1 MNNKKKA
8 APKAKEPIKL
18 RSKQLANGNQSLYLD
33 FYRDGK
39 REYEF
44 LKLYLVPERT
54 PIDKTTNAQ
63 TLELANAVKSQKIVE
78 LQNAAHGFSISS
90 TKKKINVIDYIQMVA
105 DQKQA
110 KTGDARGTPLS
121 IVSLIRQIEAYS
133 GNKTTFKEVD
143 KKYCEGFITHLSTTT
158 NKNKGREN
166 NLLSVNTQHQ
176 YITLFAGILNRA
188 VSDEI
193 IPTNPFKQIKTEN
206 KPKKQKSEVVYLS
219 IDEVKMLE
227 NTPSLNP
234 TIKQAFLFSCYT
246 GLRFSDVAGLTW
258 DKLQTDNNGGTYLN
272 FVQEKTTKRE
282 YLPIPNK
289 AISNLPDRGNAADT
303 DKVFTLSSVGYV
315 NLQLRQWA
323 FQAGIKKYIHFHVA
337 RHTYATLLLTKEV
350 PIETVSKNLGHAEI
364 RTTQIYA
371 KVINQAQR
379 EAVNKLDEI

>member
-1 MNNKKKA
+1 
-8 APKAKEPIKL
+8 
-18 RSKQLANGNQSLYLD
+18 
-33 FYRDGK
+33 
-39 REYEF
+39 
-44 LKLYLVPERT
+44 
-54 PIDKTTNAQ
+54 
-63 TLELANAVKSQKIVE
+63 
-78 LQNAAHGFSISS
+78 
-90 TKKKINVIDYIQMVA
+90 
-105 DQKQA
+105 
-110 KTGDARGTPLS
+110 
-121 IVSLIRQIEAYS
+121 
-133 GNKTTFKEVD
+133 
-143 KKYCEGFITHLSTTT
+143 
-158 NKNKGREN
+158 
-166 NLLSVNTQHQ
+166 
-176 YITLFAGILNRA
+176 
-188 VSDEI
+188 
-193 IPTNPFKQIKTEN
+193 
-206 KPKKQKSEVVYLS
+206 
-219 IDEVKMLE
+219 MLE

-234 TIKQAFLFSCYT
+234 VIKQAFLFSCYT

-258 DKLQTDNNGGTYLN
+258 DKLQSDSNGGTYLN

-289 AISNLPDRGNAADT
+289 AINNLPNRADAADT